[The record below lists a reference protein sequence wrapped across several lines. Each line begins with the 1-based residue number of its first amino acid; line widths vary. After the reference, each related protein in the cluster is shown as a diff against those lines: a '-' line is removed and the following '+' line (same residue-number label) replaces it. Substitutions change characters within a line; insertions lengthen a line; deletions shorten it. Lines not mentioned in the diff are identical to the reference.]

1 MPEVKETE
9 TKPEIKEPDISLK
22 EKQTVISPEK
32 EDLANLKVK
41 DFAIKNQIIPTKEFQ
56 MMTLIAQREKL
67 SRDEITSM
75 MLAGEEALKMLIRNP
90 SPELITFITHN
101 LEDEDRLLLAIPRYD
116 IPKPDFEAQ
125 VLREMRMVLR
135 ENVEKIN
142 EKSD

>member
-1 MPEVKETE
+1 
-9 TKPEIKEPDISLK
+9 
-22 EKQTVISPEK
+22 
-32 EDLANLKVK
+32 
-41 DFAIKNQIIPTKEFQ
+41 
-56 MMTLIAQREKL
+56 MTLIAQREKL